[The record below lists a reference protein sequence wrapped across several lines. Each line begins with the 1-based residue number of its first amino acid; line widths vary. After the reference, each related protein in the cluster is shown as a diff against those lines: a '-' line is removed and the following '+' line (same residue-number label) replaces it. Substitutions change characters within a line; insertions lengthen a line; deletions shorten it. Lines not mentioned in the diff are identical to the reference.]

1 MKKLLILFLF
11 VIISCDFRLSTQEL
25 AETIEKDLIERLA
38 NDPDTADVE
47 FVEFN
52 LLHKGGNEYLGMLE
66 VLEPNAVTG
75 EKDEVKFDVEVLY
88 DGETYRWEI
97 LDD

>member
-11 VIISCDFRLSTQEL
+11 VIISCDFRPSTQEL
-25 AETIEKDLIERLA
+25 AETIEKDLIEVLG
-38 NDPDTADVE
+38 ADVE

-52 LLHKGGNEYLGMLE
+52 LIHKGGNEYLGMLE

>member
-11 VIISCDFRLSTQEL
+11 VIISCDFRPSTQEL
-25 AETIEKDLIERLA
+25 AETIEKDLIEVLG
-38 NDPDTADVE
+38 ADVE

-66 VLEPNAVTG
+66 LLEPNSRTG
-75 EKDEVKFDVEVLY
+75 EKDEVKLDVEVLY
-88 DGETYRWEI
+88 DGEMYRWEI

>member
-11 VIISCDFRLSTQEL
+11 VIISCDFRPSTQEL
-25 AETIEKDLIERLA
+25 AETIEKDLIEVLG
-38 NDPDTADVE
+38 ADVE

-52 LLHKGGNEYLGMLE
+52 LIHKGGNEYLGMLE

-97 LDD
+97 LND

>member
-25 AETIEKDLIERLA
+25 AETIEKDLIEVLG
-38 NDPDTADVE
+38 ADVE

-66 VLEPNAVTG
+66 LLEPNSRTG
-75 EKDEVKFDVEVLY
+75 EKDEVKLDVEVLY
-88 DGETYRWEI
+88 DGEMYRWEI